1 MEKASD
7 FRIIYVTT
15 DSYEN
20 AINLANILVF
30 EKLAACC
37 SIVHGVMSVYEWQGE
52 IHRRM
57 EFQLIIKTMKDK
69 LDAAESRI
77 NELHVD
83 EVPEIIAVELDS
95 GSKSYLDWMKKTLIH
110 RY

>member
-20 AINLANILVF
+20 AINIANILVS

-37 SIVHGVMSVYEWQGE
+37 SIVNSVMSIYGWQGD
-52 IHRRM
+52 IHKRM
-57 EFQLIIKTMKDK
+57 EFQLIIKTSKDK
-69 LDAAESRI
+69 LDAVEKRI
-77 NELHVD
+77 HELHVD

-95 GSKSYLDWMKKTLIH
+95 GSKLYLDWINQTLTH
-110 RY
+110 